1 MIVAITRLSPSAGVC
16 TAPGPLNEK
25 PRAVAGA
32 GFGSQ
37 RWQWAYSPSALA
49 TNGGLTSTPVCSGA
63 V

>member
-1 MIVAITRLSPSAGVC
+1 MIVAITRLSQLGACVPRGA
-16 TAPGPLNEK
+16 LNEK

-37 RWQWAYSPSALA
+37 RWQRAYSPSALA
-49 TNGGLTSTPVCSGA
+49 TNGGLINAPVCSGA